1 MDDPALE
8 PLLHAQALRGLARLN
23 RFSRSASILWAPIGQ
38 LASEAGKTPLRLL
51 DLATGAGDLP
61 VELWRRTRPFDSRH
75 GLPSILLG
83 TGWPWARSGFRPIPR
98 PPASGSWPSDPERT
112 RGTGVNRGATPP
124 GRGGAPRAG
133 LSLTVAG
140 CDRSPVAIEQARAR
154 ARRAAAPIE
163 FFVADALT
171 DPLPSGYDIL
181 TCSLFLHHLSDDDA
195 VTLLQRMAHAAQ
207 HLVLVNDLVRGVPG
221 LALAVVGTRFLS
233 RSPVVHADG
242 PQSVRAA
249 YTIEEVCALASR
261 AGLAGASV
269 ERRWPCRFLLS
280 WRKVSDTFSSVG

>member
-8 PLLHAQALRGLARLN
+8 PRLHAQALRGLARIN

-61 VELWRRTRPFDSRH
+61 VELWQRARRA
-75 GLPSILLG
+75 GLWSPTGKACG
-83 TGWPWARSGFRPIPR
+83 TPLTPTMGATSR
-98 PPASGSWPSDPERT
+98 PPAGPEISMRPT
-112 RGTGVNRGATPP
+112 AE
-124 GRGGAPRAG
+124 GRGPMAG
-133 LSLTVAG
+133 SLTVAG

-154 ARRAAAPIE
+154 ARRARAPIE

-280 WRKVSDTFSSVG
+280 WGKRV

>member
-1 MDDPALE
+1 MTPSILPDLRRRSLVPERMDDPALD

-23 RFSRSASILWAPIGQ
+23 HFSRSASILWAPMSQ
-38 LASEAGKTPLRLL
+38 LASEVGEKPLRLL

-61 VELWRRTRPFDSRH
+61 VEVWRR
-75 GLPSILLG
+75 
-83 TGWPWARSGFRPIPR
+83 AR
-98 PPASGSWPSDPERT
+98 
-112 RGTGVNRGATPP
+112 
-124 GRGGAPRAG
+124 RAG

-195 VTLLQRMAHAAQ
+195 VRLLQRMARSAQ

-249 YTIEEVCALASR
+249 YTIEDMRALASR

-280 WRKVSDTFSSVG
+280 WRKVSDTSQGGKSV